1 MKWLTGLLILLLT
14 LLQYRLWF
22 SDTGVVRLWQTQQQI
37 TSQQRENQGL
47 YQRNRVLEAEVVE
60 LQNGLDTIEELARS
74 QLGMIKQGEQFF
86 LLAD

>member
-1 MKWLTGLLILLLT
+1 MKWLTGLLILLLV

-22 SDTGVVRLWQTQQQI
+22 SNTGVVRLWQTQQQI

-60 LQNGLDTIEELARS
+60 LQSGLDTIEELARS

-86 LLAD
+86 LIAD

>member
-1 MKWLTGLLILLLT
+1 MKWLTGLLVLILA

-37 TSQQRENQGL
+37 TAQQRENQGL

-74 QLGMIKQGEQFF
+74 QLGMIKQGEQFY
-86 LLAD
+86 LVAE